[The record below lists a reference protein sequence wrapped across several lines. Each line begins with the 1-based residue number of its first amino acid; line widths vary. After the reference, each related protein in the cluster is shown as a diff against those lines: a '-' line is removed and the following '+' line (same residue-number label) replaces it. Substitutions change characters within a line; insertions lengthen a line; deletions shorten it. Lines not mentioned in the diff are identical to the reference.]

1 MNMEKLLVR
10 DQCHVDCTA
19 TCTMYIGHAR
29 VDDTAQETGIDAK
42 KRISR
47 EMESRSEG
55 GELRDDQEEVL
66 YHALLR
72 GKREEGLEQQI
83 RTLFASCSS
92 VTAQENLLVSLRCS
106 PSIYSTLHYAVYT
119 SCKCLVMQ
127 ASVTGGGCKKAR
139 LCQGIYTCSCKFTIY
154 M

>member
-66 YHALLR
+66 YQALLR
-72 GKREEGLEQQI
+72 GKREGGLEQQV

-106 PSIYSTLHYAVYT
+106 TSIYIALCSIH
-119 SCKCLVMQ
+119 CKCLVMQ

-139 LCQGIYTCSCKFTIY
+139 LCQGIYL
-154 M
+154 